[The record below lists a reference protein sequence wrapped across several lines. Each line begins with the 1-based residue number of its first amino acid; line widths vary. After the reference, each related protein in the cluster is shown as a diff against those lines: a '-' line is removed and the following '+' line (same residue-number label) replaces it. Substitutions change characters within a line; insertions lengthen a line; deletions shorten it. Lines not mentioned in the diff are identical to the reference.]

1 MTADVLK
8 QGGYVVVGTSVDAGA
23 AQTQKGYAVEAG
35 SGAVGNVKGA
45 AVLANSASALAS
57 NTQVVVANPATILA
71 SGMYVA
77 FGNDP
82 VGYGFAAPA
91 YVVMHPFY
99 PPFEDL
105 TLDYSFM
112 ERRFPECVSFGS
124 QGGPGFKTSVFTF
137 DSGLT
142 ATEPEWDRIR
152 ARYEATFENVT
163 PADVAEVEDFFY
175 GMKGKAV
182 GFRYK
187 DWSDYVISSQNV
199 AVGDGTSSVFQIF
212 KRYESGGQVF
222 DRIIKKTVAAT
233 SQITLD
239 GAPLLEG
246 SDYFMLD
253 AEGQIVFQTPPASG
267 SIVKIEYIEFDVPVR
282 FDTDYLN
289 VAYDEFRQLNMTVPL
304 IEVLV

>member
-8 QGGYVVVGTSVDAGA
+8 QGGYVVVATSGDEGA
-23 AQTQKGYAVEAG
+23 VQNHKGYAVGATAG
-35 SGAVGNVKGA
+35 GISSVKGA
-45 AVLANSASALAS
+45 AVMANPAAVLAA
-57 NTQVVVANPATILA
+57 NTQVVIANPATVLA
-71 SGMYVA
+71 SGTYVV

-82 VGYGFAAPA
+82 VAYGFAAPA
-91 YVVMHPFY
+91 YAVIHPFY

-105 TLDYSFM
+105 VLDYSFM

-163 PADVAEVEDFFY
+163 PADVEEVEDFFY
-175 GMKGKAV
+175 GMKGMAV

-199 AVGDGTSSVFQIF
+199 AVGDGTSTHFQIF
-212 KRYESGGQVF
+212 KRYESGGHVF

-233 SQITLD
+233 SQVTLD
-239 GAPLLEG
+239 GVPLLEG

-253 AEGQIVFQTPPASG
+253 AEGQVVFPTAPASG
-267 SIVKIEYIEFDVPVR
+267 SIVKIEYVEFDVPVR

-289 VAYDEFRQLNMTVPL
+289 VAYDDFRQLNMTLPL